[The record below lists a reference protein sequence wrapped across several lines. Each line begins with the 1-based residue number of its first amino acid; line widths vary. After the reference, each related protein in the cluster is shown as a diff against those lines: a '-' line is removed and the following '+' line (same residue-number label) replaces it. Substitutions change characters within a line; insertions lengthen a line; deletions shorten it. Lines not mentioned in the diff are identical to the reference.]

1 MNSLHEHNKPFDY
14 DKLDDFTFEYLSGK
28 SFSWAV
34 TVNRVKHLMKELT
47 DLRLTKCRQCPLYST
62 FKSYQVVK
70 CGKIWVAIGTQN
82 EDSKHEIAMA
92 LDKNELEIWCDLHVK
107 PELMS

>member
-1 MNSLHEHNKPFDY
+1 MNALKLFAF
-14 DKLDDFTFEYLSGK
+14 DKLDDFIFEYLPGK
-28 SFSWAV
+28 TYSWAV

-47 DLRLTKCRQCPLYST
+47 ELRLAKCKQCPLYST
-62 FKSYQVVK
+62 FKSYQIVK

-82 EDSKHEIAMA
+82 ENSKHEIAMA
-92 LDKNELEIWCDLHVK
+92 LDKNELEIWCDLNVK